1 MKNYR
6 IYLLLLSLTLVIASC
21 GDIKKS
27 FSYLNTLQK
36 SLGEKY
42 PNEHINIKASN
53 GTELT
58 ISFVNS
64 EFNTSATDQ
73 QQKIAC
79 EIGALITADTSSEK
93 PHFTAGTVEFVD
105 KKSGGIVESSTSKL
119 YDMYLNNAPGGC
131 DSLR

>member
-1 MKNYR
+1 MKKYSTHFLF
-6 IYLLLLSLTLVIASC
+6 ILVTLLIMSC
-21 GDIKKS
+21 SDIKKS

-42 PNEHINIKASN
+42 PNERINIKASN

-79 EIGALITADTSSEK
+79 EVGALITADTSSEK
-93 PHFTAGTVEFVD
+93 PHFTTGKVEFVD
-105 KKSGGIVESSTSKL
+105 KKSGGIVESSTSVL